1 MLKAIIVDDE
11 QHCINRLDGLLQDE
25 GHDIEVMA
33 RCKTIDEAQRKITD
47 LSPDI
52 IFLDVELGNNTG
64 FDLLSQLDTF
74 DFEVIFTTS
83 FDNYALKAFKFSAL
97 DYLLKPIDKNDLAN
111 ALQKLR
117 EQRNLKETSKKIDIL
132 FHNFKEGNESS
143 KRIAIPTLDGFVMID
158 TNDIIRFQ
166 SDVNY
171 THIHTLSNK
180 KITASKTLKYFEGI
194 LESNA
199 FFRVHKSHLVN
210 LSLVEHYIKGK
221 GGHII
226 LTDGSKIEVAV
237 RRKEEL
243 MKKLNPGLES

>member
-33 RCKTIDEAQRKITD
+33 RCKTIDEAKREITD
-47 LSPDI
+47 SSPDI
-52 IFLDVELGNNTG
+52 VFLDVQLGKNTG
-64 FDLLSQLDTF
+64 FELLSQLNSF

-83 FDNYALKAFKFSAL
+83 FDDYALKAFRFSAL
-97 DYLLKPIDKNDLAN
+97 DYLLKPIDKNDLAS

-117 EQRNLKETSKKIDIL
+117 QHKSLKETSKKIDIL
-132 FHNFKEGNESS
+132 FHNFKEGNKSS
-143 KRIAIPTLDGFVMID
+143 KRIAIPTMDGFALVD

-166 SDVNY
+166 SDINY

-180 KITASKTLKYFEGI
+180 KITASRTLKYFENV
-194 LESNA
+194 LENST

-210 LSLVEHYIKGK
+210 LSFVENYIRGK

-243 MKKLNPGLES
+243 LKKITPSS